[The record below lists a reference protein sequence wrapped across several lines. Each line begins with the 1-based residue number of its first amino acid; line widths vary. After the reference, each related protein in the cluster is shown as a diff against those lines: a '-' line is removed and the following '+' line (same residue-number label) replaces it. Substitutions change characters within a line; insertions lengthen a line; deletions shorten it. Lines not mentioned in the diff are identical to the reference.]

1 MWTRV
6 MRFFVFFFAGDVKAI
21 SEPECT
27 SGIWIGIL
35 GAIVFC
41 TLLVIFILVL
51 KICRRKEGKK
61 SEKSLWTEQ
70 HSLKAKASAED

>member
-6 MRFFVFFFAGDVKAI
+6 MRFFVFFLAGDVKAI
-21 SEPECT
+21 SEPEYGSDT
-27 SGIWIGIL
+27 WIGIL

-41 TLLVIFILVL
+41 MLLVIFILLL
-51 KICRRKEGKK
+51 KICQRKEGKK
-61 SEKSLWTEQ
+61 AEKSLWTEQ